1 MSYLSDRSMY
11 LTYNGEQS
19 TQKMLPGG
27 GPQGAYLGGL
37 IFIIKYNGAFLR
49 PPVPRHIQGP
59 ILNSKAEK
67 VKFVDDGTVAVS
79 IDLKACLVPDPVQ
92 RARPLNFHERTGHIL
107 PEENNLLQHFI
118 SDTEQFVSENK
129 MVINKDKTKV
139 ISFTKS
145 RKWDFPP
152 EVHFSDG
159 THIEYISETKL
170 VGVIVSED
178 LKWHKN
184 TAYICGKARS
194 KLWILRRLLKVDLD
208 IHQMFDVYSKE
219 IRSILEMAVPVWH
232 PGLTKK
238 QSADIESV
246 QKMAMKIILQD
257 KYVDYKLACS
267 TLSAKTLEERR
278 LQLCSKFAFE
288 NL

>member
-1 MSYLSDRSMY
+1 MCSSYHISI
-11 LTYNGEQS
+11 T
-19 TQKMLPGG
+19 
-27 GPQGAYLGGL
+27 
-37 IFIIKYNGAFLR
+37 
-49 PPVPRHIQGP
+49 PPNH
-59 ILNSKAEK
+59 S
-67 VKFVDDGTVAVS
+67 
-79 IDLKACLVPDPVQ
+79 
-92 RARPLNFHERTGHIL
+92 
-107 PEENNLLQHFI
+107 
-118 SDTEQFVSENK
+118 
-129 MVINKDKTKV
+129 KV

-159 THIEYISETKL
+159 TPIEYISETKL

-194 KLWILRRLLKVDLD
+194 KLWILRRLLKVNLDL
-208 IHQMFDVYSKE
+208 HQMFDVYSK
-219 IRSILEMAVPVWH
+219 EMAVPVWH

-278 LQLCSKFAFE
+278 LQLCSKFAFQ
-288 NL
+288 NLKTQNCFFTKLSPTVHTRKPSNLVKEYKCKTVRYQKSSLPILASLINAKHGKK

>member
-1 MSYLSDRSMY
+1 M
-11 LTYNGEQS
+11 
-19 TQKMLPGG
+19 
-27 GPQGAYLGGL
+27 
-37 IFIIKYNGAFLR
+37 
-49 PPVPRHIQGP
+49 
-59 ILNSKAEK
+59 
-67 VKFVDDGTVAVS
+67 
-79 IDLKACLVPDPVQ
+79 
-92 RARPLNFHERTGHIL
+92 
-107 PEENNLLQHFI
+107 
-118 SDTEQFVSENK
+118 
-129 MVINKDKTKV
+129 
-139 ISFTKS
+139 
-145 RKWDFPP
+145 
-152 EVHFSDG
+152 
-159 THIEYISETKL
+159 
-170 VGVIVSED
+170 SED

-278 LQLCSKFAFE
+278 LQLCSKFAFKNLKTE
-288 NL
+288 NCFFTKLSPTVHTRKPSNLVKEYKCKTVRYQKSSLPFLASLINAKQRKK

>member
-1 MSYLSDRSMY
+1 
-11 LTYNGEQS
+11 
-19 TQKMLPGG
+19 
-27 GPQGAYLGGL
+27 
-37 IFIIKYNGAFLR
+37 
-49 PPVPRHIQGP
+49 
-59 ILNSKAEK
+59 
-67 VKFVDDGTVAVS
+67 
-79 IDLKACLVPDPVQ
+79 
-92 RARPLNFHERTGHIL
+92 
-107 PEENNLLQHFI
+107 
-118 SDTEQFVSENK
+118 

-159 THIEYISETKL
+159 TTIEYISETKL
-170 VGVIVSED
+170 VGVIVNEN

-219 IRSILEMAVPVWH
+219 IRSILVMAVPVWH

-257 KYVDYKLACS
+257 QYVDYKLACS
-267 TLSAKTLEERR
+267 TLSAKTLEER
-278 LQLCSKFAFE
+278 
-288 NL
+288 